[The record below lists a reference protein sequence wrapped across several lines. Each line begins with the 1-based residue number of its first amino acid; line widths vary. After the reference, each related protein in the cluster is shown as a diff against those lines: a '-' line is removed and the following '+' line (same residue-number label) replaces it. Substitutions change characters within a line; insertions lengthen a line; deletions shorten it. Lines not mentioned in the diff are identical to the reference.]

1 MNYSYLKVF
10 YTVAKLKNFS
20 KAAQELDVTQ
30 PAVSRIIANLEKK
43 YSAKLFVRY
52 KSGVILTQEGL
63 KIFQLIEEPMQD
75 LERVEKAIRSR
86 ASFSQTLI
94 HIGATS
100 TALSCYVFSYLE
112 KVKTTYPS
120 VNFVIN
126 TDSSHNLLEMV
137 EKGSIDFAFITTPF
151 TETSDME
158 SYDVYPLQ
166 DILIAPISYQNRI
179 KGPVSIS
186 TLTEFPFILL
196 NEHMQ
201 FREHINAFLWSH
213 GVHIHPAYETD
224 SSSVLLP
231 FVEHD
236 CGLTFIPEELASE
249 SLAKGKC
256 FQVDLIEKIPP
267 RSISFVIKKGKNY
280 SNLIYRIKNEVSH
293 YSDIQ
298 KE

>member
-1 MNYSYLKVF
+1 
-10 YTVAKLKNFS
+10 
-20 KAAQELDVTQ
+20 
-30 PAVSRIIANLEKK
+30 
-43 YSAKLFVRY
+43 
-52 KSGVILTQEGL
+52 
-63 KIFQLIEEPMQD
+63 
-75 LERVEKAIRSR
+75 
-86 ASFSQTLI
+86 
-94 HIGATS
+94 
-100 TALSCYVFSYLE
+100 
-112 KVKTTYPS
+112 
-120 VNFVIN
+120 
-126 TDSSHNLLEMV
+126 
-137 EKGSIDFAFITTPF
+137 
-151 TETSDME
+151 ME
-158 SYDVYPLQ
+158 SYEVYPLQ

-179 KGPVSIS
+179 KGPVSITS
-186 TLTEFPFILL
+186 LTEFPFILL

-249 SLAKGKC
+249 SLANGKC

-267 RSISFVIKKGKNY
+267 RFISFVIKKGKNY

-298 KE
+298 KG